1 MSNTM
6 MKSENDAYEPRQRQG
21 DKMAAILS
29 RDSDPDQADEL
40 LEALGYTSE
49 LTRSRSTWAVTFM
62 SFILAAVPYGLSTT
76 LYYPLT
82 GGGPT
87 TVIWG
92 WVAVCALMMCVAISL
107 GEITSVCFNI
117 LRSFFSH
124 TMG

>member
-1 MSNTM
+1 MS
-6 MKSENDAYEPRQRQG
+6 KEFPRRV
-21 DKMAAILS
+21 S
-29 RDSDPDQADEL
+29 RAEQSPEHADEL

-49 LTRSRSTWAVTFM
+49 LTRTRSTLSVAFM
-62 SFILAAVPYGLSTT
+62 AFVLASVPYGLSTT

-107 GEITSVCFNI
+107 GEITSVC
-117 LRSFFSH
+117 L
-124 TMG
+124 